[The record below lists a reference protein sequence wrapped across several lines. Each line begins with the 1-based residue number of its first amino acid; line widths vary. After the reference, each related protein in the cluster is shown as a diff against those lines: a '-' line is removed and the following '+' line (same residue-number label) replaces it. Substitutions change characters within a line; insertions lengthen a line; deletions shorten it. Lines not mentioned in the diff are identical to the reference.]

1 MCTSEDCDNKD
12 NQNQGNKDNQK
23 QGMER
28 RSFLGAATAAV
39 VGVTLRS
46 ELSAQQPQPPTNA
59 LNDPNVIQEMVSF
72 KSGQD
77 IIQGYLA
84 RPRKAGRFPAVV
96 VLHGNLHL
104 PEDHRYTAA
113 QLAQEGFVGLAIRRF
128 SRTPELTTAELNRSD
143 REDRR
148 YLSNTFNQQE
158 LNDAQAAINFLKTL
172 SYVKGKEVGMVGFCG
187 GGYQSLLLSTR
198 SKDVK
203 AVVAFYAPPVLA
215 EQYQTANDRKPN
227 LMDLVGQIKIPIQ
240 GHYGMAD
247 PIIPVEDVRRFE
259 QALRKQQ
266 TPAEFFLYEGAAHAF
281 CDYTR
286 RNYNEAAATLA
297 KRRMLEF
304 LKRTLG

>member
-1 MCTSEDCDNKD
+1 MCTNEDC
-12 NQNQGNKDNQK
+12 GNKDNQK

-46 ELSAQQPQPPTNA
+46 ELLAQQRQPPTNA
-59 LNDPNVIQEMVSF
+59 LNDPNVIQDMVSF

-84 RPRKAGRFPAVV
+84 RPRKAGRFRAVV

-113 QLAQEGFVGLAIRRF
+113 QLAQGGFVGLAIKRF
-128 SRTPELTTAELNRSD
+128 SRTPELTMAELNRSD

-158 LNDAQAAINFLKTL
+158 LNDAGAAINFLKSL
-172 SYVKGKEVGMVGFCG
+172 SFVKGKEVGMVGFCG

-215 EQYQTANDRKPN
+215 EQYQTPNDRKPI
-227 LMDLVGQIKIPIQ
+227 LMDLVAQIKIPIQ
-240 GHYGMAD
+240 GHYGMSD

-259 QALRKQQ
+259 QALRKQN
-266 TPAEFFLYEGAAHAF
+266 TPAEFFFYEGATHGF

-304 LKRTLG
+304 LKRTLR